1 MNIFSIEFL
10 KKIYLN
16 VISFY
21 FDFRFIISRAHKPF
35 FIIVIKN
42 GVSFKYTIKD
52 NIYFYSEYLHSQ
64 KFDKIIIK
72 SGFFEKTKY
81 LRYHLVSLNNLLN
94 ENGLIEINYYSSYSD
109 YVGGQLIR
117 PFSFLM
123 YEIGLCLSSRM
134 KISDIRT
141 NGKYRVVSLK
151 KIINTTEFSINKWSF
166 GIISNGS
173 QQSILNIERIVR
185 EICNLNIPFFE
196 ILICGPGFLQQ
207 HFKECK
213 VLSDDDLL
221 DCLRPPVTIKKNR
234 IIANAKYENLVIQ
247 HDRIFYSSSWFNDL
261 ILELPF
267 EFDLVCPIILDD
279 NFRRFRIMDWMV
291 YSGDIS
297 IPSKSFGRL
306 MSRNK
311 WNVNMYI
318 DGGFLMG
325 KRSVF
330 LNVLMNEN
338 LSWGECEDLHYSR
351 ILFENGYL
359 IQPLCNVINYS
370 LTHRNKPSILSK
382 IFSKMN
388 NI

>member
-1 MNIFSIEFL
+1 MNIFSIESL

-16 VISFY
+16 IISFY
-21 FDFRFIISRAHKPF
+21 LDFRFIISRIHNPF
-35 FIIVIKN
+35 LIIGIKN
-42 GVSFKYTIKD
+42 GVSLTYTIKD
-52 NIYFYSEYLHSQ
+52 NIYFYSENLHSQ

-81 LRYHLVSLNNLLN
+81 LRYHLVNLNNLLN

-134 KISDIRT
+134 KISGIRT
-141 NGKYRVVSLK
+141 DGKYRVVSLK
-151 KIINTTEFSINKWSF
+151 KFINTTEFSINKWSF

-196 ILICGPGFLQQ
+196 ILICGPSFLQQ

-221 DCLRPPVTIKKNR
+221 DYLRPPVTIKKNR
-234 IIANAKYENLVIQ
+234 IISNAKYENLVIQ
-247 HDRIFYSSSWFNDL
+247 HDRIFYSDSWFNDL

-306 MSRNK
+306 LSRNR
-311 WNVNMYI
+311 WNGNIYI

-325 KRSVF
+325 KRAVF

-338 LSWGECEDLHYSR
+338 LCWGEGEDLHYSR
-351 ILFENGYL
+351 VLFEKGYL
-359 IQPLCNVINYS
+359 IQPLYNVINYS

-382 IFSKMN
+382 IFSKMKH
-388 NI
+388 I